1 MALNLIH
8 DLDRV
13 TPQRLPDIEQNGILS
28 ARIDERV
35 IGLQRAFD
43 GRDVAHTHDTAV
55 LPSRN
60 LYRSVTKIIAPVQAI
75 INQDQIELVEIGHP
89 ARARSRVPR
98 RQRGSDPGEAE
109 AERAYPS
116 ESAS

>member
-35 IGLQRAFD
+35 IGLQRAFA
-43 GRDVAHTHDTAV
+43 GRDVAPTHATAV
-55 LPSRN
+55 RPSRN
-60 LYRSVTKIIAPVQAI
+60 IYRRVTKILYPGQSIL
-75 INQDQIELVEIGHP
+75 NQDQTELVEIGKP
-89 ARARSRVPR
+89 ADRKHDVYGQSVSRIVDFVDRPL
-98 RQRGSDPGEAE
+98 
-109 AERAYPS
+109 YIKN
-116 ESAS
+116 

>member
-1 MALNLIH
+1 MALNLMH

-43 GRDVAHTHDTAV
+43 GRDVAQTHDTAV
-55 LPSRN
+55 RPSRN
-60 LYRSVTKIIAPVQAI
+60 IYRSVTKILDPGQAI
-75 INQDQIELVEIGHP
+75 INQDQIELVEIGNP
-89 ARARSRVPR
+89 ARARDRVLR
-98 RQRGSDPGEAE
+98 RKDRKSVV
-109 AERAYPS
+109 
-116 ESAS
+116 

>member
-43 GRDVAHTHDTAV
+43 GRDVAQTHDTAV
-55 LPSRN
+55 RPSRYI
-60 LYRSVTKIIAPVQAI
+60 YRSVTKILDPGQAI
-75 INQDQIELVEIGHP
+75 INQDQIELVDIGNP
-89 ARARSRVPR
+89 ARSRSNWKAAR
-98 RQRGSDPGEAE
+98 RGKR
-109 AERAYPS
+109 
-116 ESAS
+116 